1 MAWGV
6 VVSLNVP
13 RARIESADGKSWPHP
28 ERAEQNDPAP
38 LEPASTLGPKPL
50 FYLIVGIGT
59 MQVGLASFV
68 SKTRSPE
75 GFLHPEWSE
84 SFQGWHDPGKSSKAP
99 SCLRQAKLIG
109 IAPKIILDLSQ
120 INPALPASS

>member
-1 MAWGV
+1 
-6 VVSLNVP
+6 
-13 RARIESADGKSWPHP
+13 
-28 ERAEQNDPAP
+28 
-38 LEPASTLGPKPL
+38 
-50 FYLIVGIGT
+50 

-84 SFQGWHDPGKSSKAP
+84 SFQGWHNPGKSSKAP

-109 IAPKIILDLSQ
+109 IAPKIIRDLSQ
-120 INPALPASS
+120 INPALPASSGGNQQAFNPAGFIPTHPVIQALPRNPQKTGYFRHRFPLADIQQS